1 MEKGAVTMSQ
11 LEIGKIHM
19 DSLARLLEKYTH
31 RSDRVAIGSGI
42 GEDAAVITMKD
53 RYLIAKTDP
62 ITGAT
67 GEIGYYAV
75 NINANDIASMGGTPL
90 WFLATILL
98 PKGSDEGD
106 LEQIFSQIA
115 DCCSELGITY
125 CGGHTEVT
133 TAVTS
138 PVVVGQMLGEA
149 KKQNLKPTSA
159 ARAGDDIIITK
170 SAAIE
175 ATSLIAREKEAELK
189 GRFPDELIERAK
201 DFLFEP
207 GISVVRDA
215 ALLEGIDE
223 IHALH
228 DPTEGGIT
236 TGIFEMALASN
247 LGVEVVHDAI
257 PVRKETKALCDFYEV
272 NPLGTFA
279 SGSLLIAVAPAATDR
294 VIATLS
300 QGGIPA
306 ARIGVMVSPEKG
318 RTIIQGTRVSAL
330 PVYHQDELSR
340 ILG

>member
-1 MEKGAVTMSQ
+1 MSQ

-19 DSLARLLEKYTH
+19 DSLARLLAQYTN
-31 RSDRVAIGSGI
+31 RSDRVLIGSGI
-42 GEDAAVITMKD
+42 GEDAAVITMPD

-75 NINANDIASMGGTPL
+75 NINANDIASMGGVPL
-90 WFLATILL
+90 WFLATILM
-98 PKGSDEGD
+98 PKGSTEDD

-115 DCCSELGITY
+115 DCCTALGIAY

-133 TAVTS
+133 TAVAS

-149 KKQNLKPTSA
+149 DRDNLKPTSA
-159 ARAGDDIIITK
+159 ALAGDDLIITK

-175 ATSLIAREKEAELK
+175 ATSLIAREKEDELQE
-189 GRFPDELIERAK
+189 RFPDELIERARE
-201 DFLFEP
+201 FLFDP

-215 ALLEGIDE
+215 SLLQGITE
-223 IHALH
+223 VHALH

-236 TGIFEMALASN
+236 TGIFEMAQASN
-247 LGVEVVHDAI
+247 LGVEVIHDAI
-257 PVRKETKALCDFYEV
+257 PVREETRALCDFFHV

-279 SGSLLIAVAPAATDR
+279 SGSLLIAVSPTATDR

-300 QGGIPA
+300 RGGIPA
-306 ARIGVMVSPEKG
+306 ARIGVMRDPEKG
-318 RTIIQGTRVSAL
+318 RTIITGKGVAPL

>member
-1 MEKGAVTMSQ
+1 MSQ

-19 DSLARLLEKYTH
+19 DRLSRLLERYTN
-31 RSDRVAIGSGI
+31 RSDRVLIGSGI
-42 GEDAAVITMKD
+42 GEDAAVITMPD
-53 RYLIAKTDP
+53 RCLIAKTDP

-90 WFLATILL
+90 WFLATILM
-98 PKGSDEGD
+98 PEGSTEDD

-115 DCCSELGITY
+115 DCCTALGIAY

-133 TAVTS
+133 TAVGS

-149 KKQNLKPTSA
+149 DRDSLKPTSA
-159 ARAGDDIIITK
+159 ARAGDDLIITK

-175 ATSLIAREKEAELK
+175 ATSLIAREKGQELK
-189 GRFPDELIERAK
+189 GQFTDDMIERARE
-201 DFLFEP
+201 FLFDP

-215 ALLEGIDE
+215 SLLKGITE
-223 IHALH
+223 VHALH

-236 TGIFEMALASN
+236 TGIFEMAKASN

-257 PVRKETKALCDFYEV
+257 PVREETKALCDFFHV

-279 SGSLLIAVAPAATDR
+279 SGSLLIAVSPTATDR

-300 QGGIPA
+300 RGGIPA
-306 ARIGVMVSPEKG
+306 ARIGVMVAPEKG
-318 RTIIQGTRVSAL
+318 RTIITGNGAAPL